1 MNRVF
6 RKGIALISVL
16 ALLTAC
22 TAYKPQSI
30 ELPDNLPES
39 FTTHIEAT
47 SPEASLNK
55 WWESFGDSKL
65 NALMK
70 ETFSNNL
77 SLAQAYARLDRLLA
91 VTRSTA
97 ATRRPFFNLA
107 GEASRTK
114 QPGVSGDITGSNY
127 TLSVAAGYELDL
139 WRKLDFRTK
148 AATLDADASREEVM
162 SLYLTLSAQLADL
175 YYLSVEQ
182 RAQLNLT
189 DRTIT
194 SYEDILERVERRY
207 KEGLVP
213 ALDIY
218 QARQNLAS
226 AKASRPVFEANLAVA
241 EHAISTILGHYPKQG
256 ITGELDILPEKISTF
271 KTGIPSE
278 ILAHRPD
285 IQAAFLR
292 LKASDARI
300 AAAIADRFPSFN
312 LLGSYGSSSTALAA
326 GDISGIFWSVLV
338 SIAEPILDGGKRQA
352 EVDRSRAV
360 FKEHLANYHQTVL
373 NAFKE
378 VEDVLINNYT
388 TEKRIAQLEKTVE
401 ATEASLRLSTDRYLQ
416 GLSDYF
422 PVLTA
427 QTFHFDA
434 QAKLLAAQRQLLSDR
449 ISLAR
454 ALGGNWMD
462 MEAVNRFTTQSK
474 GQDS

>member
-1 MNRVF
+1 MVTG
-6 RKGIALISVL
+6 KGIALITVL
-16 ALLTAC
+16 ALLAAC
-22 TAYKPQSI
+22 TAYKPQPI
-30 ELPDNLPES
+30 ELPNVLPES
-39 FTTHIEAT
+39 FTTRIEAT
-47 SPEASLNK
+47 SPEAPLYK

-77 SLAQAYARLDRLLA
+77 SLAQAYARLDQLMA

-97 ATRRPFFNLA
+97 VAQRPFLNLA

-114 QPGVSGDITGSNY
+114 QPGVSGDTTGNNY

-148 AATLDADASREEVM
+148 AATFDADASREEVI
-162 SLYLTLSAQLADL
+162 SLYLSLSAQLADL

-182 RAQLNLT
+182 RAQLDLT

-218 QARQNLAS
+218 QARQNLAA
-226 AKASRPVFEANLAVA
+226 AKARRPLFEANLAVA

-256 ITGELDILPEKISTF
+256 ISGELDILPERISTF
-271 KTGIPSE
+271 QTGIPSE
-278 ILAHRPD
+278 ILVHRPD

-312 LLGSYGSSSTALAA
+312 LLGSYGNSSTALAT
-326 GDISGIFWSVLV
+326 GDISGLFWNVLV
-338 SIAEPILDGGKRQA
+338 SAAQPILDGGKRQA

-360 FKEHLANYHQTVL
+360 FKEYLANYHQAVL

-378 VEDVLINNYT
+378 VEDALINNYT
-388 TEKRIAQLEKTVE
+388 TEKRITLLEKTVE
-401 ATEASLRLSTDRYLQ
+401 ATDASLRLSTDRYLQ
-416 GLSDYF
+416 GLSDYLL
-422 PVLTA
+422 VLTA
-427 QTFHFDA
+427 QNFHFVA

-454 ALGGNWMD
+454 ALGGDWMEI
-462 MEAVNRFTTQSK
+462 EAANRLTTQSK